1 MKIAII
7 GGGAAGFM
15 AAITAKSINRKNE
28 VVIFEKSNKVLAKV
42 KVSGGGRCNVTNAC
56 FSISKLAQNYPRG
69 GKFLK
74 KSFSHFSTKDT
85 FQWFE
90 DRGVKL
96 ITEADNRVFPSTDSS
111 QTIIDCLLKE
121 VHDLNINLNLKSL
134 ISKIDKVKNKFQLNI
149 NGSIDF
155 FDRVIIATGGSP
167 KINGFDWIKKLQKDI
182 IMPVPSLFT
191 FNIPNN
197 EITELMGVVANDSS
211 VKIEGTKIKHNG
223 PLLITHWG
231 MSGPAVLKTSAYGA
245 RILNSLN
252 YNFNIQV
259 NWLNLSENKYLDII
273 TQNRL
278 SNRIIANKNPFDM
291 PSRLWNF
298 IISKSEIS
306 NSKKWN
312 ELSKKEV
319 NKLLNCLMNDIY
331 TINGKS
337 TFKEEFVTSGGID
350 LNSINNTSMESK
362 TCKGLYFCGEVM
374 NIDGITGGFNFQA
387 AWTSGYIAGKN
398 ATI

>member
-74 KSFSHFSTKDT
+74 KSFSHFSTNDT

-96 ITEADNRVFPSTDSS
+96 KTEADNRVFPSTDSS

-121 VHDLNINLNLKSL
+121 VHDLNINLNLQSL
-134 ISKIDKVKNKFQLNI
+134 ISKIDKVKNKFQLNV

-167 KINGFDWIKKLQKDI
+167 KINGFDWIKELQKDI

-245 RILNSLN
+245 RILHSLN

-273 TQNRL
+273 THNRL

-298 IISKSEIS
+298 IINKSEIS

-331 TINGKS
+331 TINGKT

>member
-90 DRGVKL
+90 DRGIKL
-96 ITEADNRVFPSTDSS
+96 KTEADNRVFPSTDSS
-111 QTIIDCLLKE
+111 QTIIDCLLNE

-223 PLLITHWG
+223 PLLIT
-231 MSGPAVLKTSAYGA
+231 A
-245 RILNSLN
+245 
-252 YNFNIQV
+252 
-259 NWLNLSENKYLDII
+259 
-273 TQNRL
+273 
-278 SNRIIANKNPFDM
+278 
-291 PSRLWNF
+291 
-298 IISKSEIS
+298 
-306 NSKKWN
+306 
-312 ELSKKEV
+312 
-319 NKLLNCLMNDIY
+319 
-331 TINGKS
+331 
-337 TFKEEFVTSGGID
+337 
-350 LNSINNTSMESK
+350 
-362 TCKGLYFCGEVM
+362 
-374 NIDGITGGFNFQA
+374 
-387 AWTSGYIAGKN
+387 
-398 ATI
+398 